1 MFLED
6 ENTLALHGKGYN
18 LVDVGNGIEKD
29 VVYLLFLCLID
40 GLFFFSSV
48 SPLVIHLFSTQLDD
62 LADVV
67 LHEDL
72 VLLNQHIAISEV
84 VHL

>member
-1 MFLED
+1 MLLED

-48 SPLVIHLFSTQLDD
+48 SPLVIHLFST
-62 LADVV
+62 
-67 LHEDL
+67 
-72 VLLNQHIAISEV
+72 
-84 VHL
+84 